1 MEREGIGLSRR
12 LDPKERRD
20 SPSTS
25 KRAFNVAGN
34 ESRRLKFRRERER
47 ERRARFNSEED
58 GVSRLSRACTFK
70 VEKKKKRKRKPFSKG
85 RSFVEWQ

>member
-47 ERRARFNSEED
+47 GGRGLIRRRTVFRGYPERAR
-58 GVSRLSRACTFK
+58 LK
-70 VEKKKKRKRKPFSKG
+70 
-85 RSFVEWQ
+85 

>member
-47 ERRARFNSEED
+47 ERGGRGLIRRRTVFRGYPERAR
-58 GVSRLSRACTFK
+58 LK
-70 VEKKKKRKRKPFSKG
+70 
-85 RSFVEWQ
+85 